1 MNMKNK
7 ITILLIALLLIAI
20 IGGIYTF
27 LSAQK
32 ILPVPQNISQ
42 SVKDICKEKGKI
54 ECHGN
59 CVDGF
64 NEYCYFDSTKYKK
77 DELKSGFSFPEETK
91 QACFAIHSLSV
102 CGDCHNRFEL
112 KKDGEFKE
120 VSCEEFF
127 QAIEDKN
134 KSCSNCIDEIWAGC
148 C

>member
-1 MNMKNK
+1 MENK
-7 ITILLIALLLIAI
+7 ITILIIALLSIAI
-20 IGGIYTF
+20 IGGLYIF
-27 LSAQK
+27 LSTQK

-42 SVKDICKEKGKI
+42 SVKDICKEKGKTG
-54 ECHGN
+54 CSSN

-64 NEYCYFDSTKYKK
+64 GESCYFDSK
-77 DELKSGFSFPEETK
+77 DELKSEPGEHSFPEETK
-91 QACFAIHSLSV
+91 QACFAVHSLSV

-127 QAIEDKN
+127 QAIENKN
-134 KSCSNCIDEIWAGC
+134 KSCSGCIDEIEAGC